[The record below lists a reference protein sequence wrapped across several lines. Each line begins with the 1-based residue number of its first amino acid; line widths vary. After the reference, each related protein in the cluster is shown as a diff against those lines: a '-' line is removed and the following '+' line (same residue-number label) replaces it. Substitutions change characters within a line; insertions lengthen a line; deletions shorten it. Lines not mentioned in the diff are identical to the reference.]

1 MSRLTRKYL
10 LWAGASL
17 AGVVAVQVA
26 GLHLLGQQLGDEQ
39 TSFPWG
45 ALTVGLS
52 VAGFAL
58 LALWII
64 VRNVAQPLD
73 WLASALRRTAS
84 GDFAAEP
91 AGRRGH
97 GLDELFSAFEFM
109 RDRMQESVV
118 SRDYFDRLVA
128 NISDAI
134 LVTDAAGQIARAN
147 VAAAKLLGY
156 GDDDMLGLPISD
168 IVAESEQD
176 TVRSSVSAPRDGIFT
191 HRDRTRIPVSYT
203 VSELRTDEGEL
214 EGRIYA
220 VQDVAERRRVE
231 QRIRYLARTDSL
243 TKLPNRMQFQHQLQQ
258 SIARARREGRYLA
271 LLYLDID
278 RFKDVNDTFGHS
290 VGDTSL
296 ETFAQRILSELPEG
310 ATAGRLAGDEFAV
323 LVVGSN
329 AMGGFVDRVSAVA
342 TDLLAAIGKPFDV
355 QCEEVFVTTSMGIAL
370 YPSDGDNVIDLLRNS
385 DAALYQAKRAGGN
398 CFEFYSTDMNTA
410 AVERLMLKSKLRR
423 SFEREELRMHYQ
435 PKYNL
440 ENGKVEGAE
449 ALVRWD
455 LPDRGLVFP
464 SDFIPLAEETNLI
477 LQLGEWV
484 LNQVCEDYRLW
495 QRSLPSPGR
504 VSVNLSLKQLQQQ
517 RFLERVRTAFKTH
530 AVSPTCLELEITET
544 TLMEDTDRT
553 IRILDALYGMGLHLT
568 IDDFGTGYSSLS
580 ALQQFPIGTLKI
592 DRSFVRDVTVDQ
604 DDATMVTTII
614 QMARGLGLDVVAE
627 GVESTQQLEFLREV
641 GCDYVQGHLFGDPM
655 TAEGFRDL
663 LIDQAAGTNQY
674 RSLFA
679 YS

>member
-10 LWAGASL
+10 LWATTIL
-17 AGVVAVQVA
+17 AGAVAALVA
-26 GLHLLGQQLGDEQ
+26 GAYLLGQQMSGQ
-39 TSFPWG
+39 QAGFPWA
-45 ALTVGLS
+45 ALTVG
-52 VAGFAL
+52 VAVAVLAL

-64 VRNVAQPLD
+64 LRRITEPLD
-73 WLASALRRTAS
+73 WLASALHRAAR
-84 GDFAAEP
+84 GDFAAD
-91 AGRRGH
+91 AGGKRGRE
-97 GLDELFSAFEFM
+97 LDGLFSAFEFM
-109 RDRMQESVV
+109 RDKLQESVM
-118 SRDYFDRLVA
+118 SRDYFDRLIA
-128 NISDAI
+128 NISEAI
-134 LVTDAAGQIARAN
+134 LVTDAADQIARTN
-147 VAAAKLLGY
+147 VAATTLLGY
-156 GDDDMLGLPISD
+156 ENDGMLGIPISD
-168 IVAESEQD
+168 IVDESKID
-176 TVRSSVSAPRDGIFT
+176 TSRKKLGTTPRDGVFI
-191 HRDRTRIPVSYT
+191 HRDQTPVPVSYT
-203 VSELRTDEGEL
+203 VSELRGDDGEL

-220 VQDVAERRRVE
+220 AQNVAERRRVE

-258 SIARARREGRYLA
+258 SIARARREGQYLA

-278 RFKDVNDTFGHS
+278 RFKDVNDTFGHP

-323 LVVGSN
+323 LITGSEV
-329 AMGGFVDRVSAVA
+329 MDGLGDRISGVA
-342 TDLLAAIGKPFDV
+342 TDLLAAIGQPFQV
-355 QCEEVFVTTSMGIAL
+355 QSEEVFITTSMGIAL
-370 YPSDGDNVIDLLRNS
+370 YPIDGDNVIDLLRNA

-398 CFEFYSTDMNTA
+398 CFEFYASDMNTA
-410 AVERLMLKSKLRR
+410 TVERLMLKSKLRR
-423 SFEREELRMHYQ
+423 SFEREELRVHYQ

-440 ENGKVEGAE
+440 ENGRVEGAE

-455 LPDRGLVFP
+455 LPDRGLIFP

-517 RFLERVRTAFKTH
+517 RFLERVQMAFKTH

-553 IRILDALYGMGLHLT
+553 IRLLDALYGMGLHLT

-580 ALQQFPIGTLKI
+580 ALQRFPISTLKI
-592 DRSFVRDVTVDQ
+592 DRSFVRDVTVDK

-614 QMARGLGLDVVAE
+614 QMARGLQLDVVAE
-627 GVESTQQLEFLREV
+627 GVESQQQLDFLRAL
-641 GCDYVQGHLFGDPM
+641 GCDYAQGHLFGDPM
-655 TAEGFRDL
+655 TAAEFRNL
-663 LIDQAAGTNQY
+663 LIDQAAGGNQY
-674 RSLFA
+674 RALFA
-679 YS
+679 

>member
-1 MSRLTRKYL
+1 MSRLTTKYL
-10 LWAGASL
+10 LWAAASL
-17 AGVVAVQVA
+17 AGLVAVLVMGA
-26 GLHLLGQQLGDEQ
+26 YLLGQPLGSEQ
-39 TSFPWG
+39 TDFPWT
-45 ALTVGLS
+45 ALMIGVS
-52 VAGFAL
+52 VAAFAL
-58 LALWII
+58 FLIWIVI
-64 VRNVAQPLD
+64 RRTTQPLD
-73 WLASALRRTAS
+73 WLASALHRAAS
-84 GDFAAEP
+84 GDFSGEA
-91 AGRRGH
+91 RGERPPE
-97 GLDELFSAFEFM
+97 LDDLFGAFEHM
-109 RDRMQESVV
+109 RDTLRESVL
-118 SRDYFDRLVA
+118 SRDYVDRLVA

-134 LVTDAAGQIARAN
+134 LVTDATGRIARVN
-147 VAAAKLLGY
+147 FAAASLLGY
-156 GDDDMLGLPISD
+156 ETDSMVGLPISD
-168 IVAESEQD
+168 VVAQD
-176 TVRSSVSAPRDGIFT
+176 EDLGMVGTTPRDGVFT
-191 HRDRTRIPVSYT
+191 HSDQTSIPVSYT
-203 VSELRTDEGEL
+203 VSELRGDDGDL

-220 VQDVAERRRVE
+220 AQNVAERRRVE
-231 QRIRYLARTDSL
+231 QRMRYLARTDSL

-258 SIARARREGRYLA
+258 GIARARREGQYLA

-278 RFKDVNDTFGHS
+278 RFKDINDTFGHA

-296 ETFAQRILSELPEG
+296 ETFAQRILSELPTR

-323 LVVGSN
+323 LVT
-329 AMGGFVDRVSAVA
+329 GFEIMDGLIDRISEVA
-342 TDLLAAIGKPFDV
+342 EALLAAIGQPFRV
-355 QCEEVFVTTSMGIAL
+355 ESEEVFITTSMGIAL
-370 YPSDGDNVIDLLRNS
+370 YPNDADNVIDLLRNA

-398 CFEFYSTDMNTA
+398 CFEFYSSDMNTA
-410 AVERLMLKSKLRR
+410 AVERLMLKSRLRR

-440 ENGKVEGAE
+440 ENGRIEGAE

-484 LNQVCEDYRLW
+484 LNQVCQDYRLW

-517 RFLERVRTAFKTH
+517 RFLERVRTVFRAH

-553 IRILDALYGMGLHLT
+553 VRILDALYAMGLHLT

-592 DRSFVRDVTVDQ
+592 DRSFVRDVTVDK

-614 QMARGLGLDVVAE
+614 QMARGLEMDVVAE
-627 GVESTQQLEFLREV
+627 GVESQAQLDLLREL

-663 LIDQAAGTNQY
+663 LVDQAQGTNRY
-674 RSLFA
+674 RTLFA
-679 YS
+679 